1 MTEIELLQTAAE
13 NLQKRVKVLEK
24 QVGRLQR
31 LETAS
36 GGPVST
42 ANVSNPPTA
51 AQVTAAFGAPADI
64 SEAMIK
70 FVDDNGAATAVYLV
84 VPINNAWWI
93 FTGTKAV

>member
-1 MTEIELLQTAAE
+1 MSEVELLKATAE
-13 NLQKRVKVLEK
+13 DLQRRVKALERT
-24 QVGRLQR
+24 VGRLQR
-31 LETAS
+31 LETAG